1 MTTSTDVRQW
11 LRDQGEDVSVKGPLP
26 KGAKERY
33 DAAHPGLDTPD
44 SHADEPGEYPGPG
57 PGPAYDGGVTEA
69 DFPAA
74 DPPDGAAETPP
85 RRVRNQGGTRTA
97 KTTSGLRSK
106 LWGGSSSGS
115 KGKAKPKKTHPRMSV
130 TGFVED
136 AWSQFAWAFQGAP
149 PLSKLLYAQA
159 PYAGIV
165 LEDAVKGTVADK
177 FIQPVVRMEKQ
188 FTGLTGLVAPPLL
201 VMAIMARGEREQ
213 VEVADPVTGE
223 KVITVGDYTPQTK
236 FMFSSLRFSLMSMT
250 RAMGDRMAEVQERA
264 GQLAERG
271 KQVDDFIAWLFEMP
285 DPDMTE
291 ADAMQRAQQMA
302 GAAA

>member
-1 MTTSTDVRQW
+1 MSTTDVRAW
-11 LRDQGEDVSVKGPLP
+11 LRDQGEPVGVKGKIPAELQ
-26 KGAKERY
+26 ALY
-33 DAAHPGLDTPD
+33 DDAHPAGD
-44 SHADEPGEYPGPG
+44 GPG
-57 PGPAYDGGVTEA
+57 PDYDGGVTEA
-69 DFPAA
+69 DFPPD
-74 DPPDGAAETPP
+74 DPGEPAAETPP
-85 RRVRNQGGTRTA
+85 RRVRSSRKPAAAKARERWWNPGG
-97 KTTSGLRSK
+97 KS
-106 LWGGSSSGS
+106 
-115 KGKAKPKKTHPRMSV
+115 KAKRPGKTHPRMSV

-165 LEDAVKGTVADK
+165 LEDAVKGTVADR

-188 FTGLTGLVAPPLL
+188 FTGLTGLIAPPLL
-201 VMAIMARGEREQ
+201 VMAIMTRGEREQ
-213 VEVADPVTGE
+213 EEVINPDGTKTVTA
-223 KVITVGDYTPQTK
+223 GDYTPATK

-250 RAMGDRMAEVQERA
+250 RAMGDKMEQVQERA

-271 KQVDDFIAWLFEMP
+271 KQVDDFIKWLFEMP

-291 ADAMQRAQQMA
+291 EDAMARAQQMA